1 MRLHKKISCF
11 LLHVVLTS
19 ILLCGAAQAF
29 QPFVVEDIRVEGLQ
43 RISAGTVFNYLP
55 VKVGQSM
62 DEADSEDAIKALFK
76 TGFFNDIYL
85 VRNGNI
91 LVIYVTERAA
101 ISSIEIEGNQDLD
114 NEALLDGLEQIG
126 LAEGRVFD
134 RSLLEKVEQELRR
147 QYFSSGKYAVKINT
161 TVTPLDRNRVGILI
175 DISEGRAARI
185 KQINII
191 GNEVFPDKELLGT
204 FALSTPNIF
213 SGYTKSD
220 QYSKQALSAD
230 LEILRTYYLDRGY
243 LKFQIN
249 STQVSITP
257 DKKDIYIT
265 INIVEGE
272 QYKVRVVT
280 LSGDLVVPPE
290 EIFPLININ
299 PGDVFSRKRVTG
311 ATEKVSSLLGNQ
323 GYAFANV
330 NTVPELDDEKHEV
343 SLGFFIDP
351 GHRVYVRRINIAGN
365 TGTRDEVVRRELR
378 QMEGGWFSA
387 ENVDRSRARISRLG
401 YFEDVNVE
409 TQPVPGTTDQLDVNY
424 SVSEVSSGSVSAGL
438 GFSQSAGLL
447 FNASISQDNV
457 LGSGRR
463 MSLTFNNSEFSQVY
477 SFAYSNPYWTVD
489 GVSRGFGA
497 FFSKVD
503 ADEVNLADYTT
514 DTRGAD
520 VNFGIPLN
528 ETDRFRFSLGYQ
540 GLDIKSNIPGDTV
553 EQCIAGTSILPCS
566 EVALFIGKHGD
577 TFNDAVLTASWSHDS
592 RNRALFTDTGATQS
606 LSLETTFPGSGLE
619 YYKIDYRQQRFV
631 PLTRDLTLSLKGRVG
646 YGDGYGDYDQLPFF
660 ENFFAGGTRSVRGFR
675 DNTLGPR
682 TRIEDD
688 PLGGSFLLTFSSEVF
703 FPVPFLDDSSGMR
716 LGAFVDV
723 GNVYKD
729 FNAFD
734 AGDLRYSIGLSGLWV
749 SPLGPLS
756 VSVALPLND
765 EDDDDVQN
773 FQFNVGS
780 FF

>member
-1 MRLHKKISCF
+1 MRLHKKLSCF

-19 ILLCGAAQAF
+19 LLCCGVARAF
-29 QPFVVEDIRVEGLQ
+29 QPFVVDDIHVEGLQ

-62 DEADSEDAIKALFK
+62 DEADSEAAIKALFK

-85 VRNGNI
+85 VRNGNV

-147 QYFSSGKYAVKINT
+147 QYFSSGKYAVKIDT
-161 TVTPLDRNRVGILI
+161 TVTPLERNRVGILI

-191 GNEVFPDKELLGT
+191 GNEVFPDKELLDK
-204 FALSTPNIF
+204 FALSTPTLF
-213 SGYTKSD
+213 SRYTKSD

-230 LEILRTYYLDRGY
+230 LEILRTHYLDRGY

-272 QYKVRVVT
+272 QYKVKVVT

-311 ATEKVSSLLGNQ
+311 ATELVSSLLGNQ

-330 NTVPELDDEKHEV
+330 NTVPELDDENHEV

-365 TGTRDEVVRRELR
+365 TSSRDEVVRRELR

-387 ENVDRSRARISRLG
+387 ERVDRSRARISRLG
-401 YFEDVNVE
+401 YFENVNVE

-424 SVSEVSSGSVSAGL
+424 SVSETSSGSVSAGL
-438 GFSQSAGLL
+438 GFSQSSGLL
-447 FNASISQDNV
+447 FNASITQDNV
-457 LGSGRR
+457 LGSGKR
-463 MSLTFNNSEFSQVY
+463 MSLTFNNSEFSRVY
-477 SFAYSNPYWTVD
+477 SFAYTNPYWTVD
-489 GVSRGFGA
+489 GVSRGFGV
-497 FFSKVD
+497 FFREVD
-503 ADEVNLADYTT
+503 AEEANLADYTT

-520 VNFGIPLN
+520 MNFGIPIN
-528 ETDRFRFSLGYQ
+528 ESDRFRFSLGYQ
-540 GLDIKSNIPGDTV
+540 GLDLTIGTV
-553 EQCIAGTSILPCS
+553 SVNEQREVNKFIA
-566 EVALFIGKHGD
+566 KHGD
-577 TFNDAVLTASWSHDS
+577 SFDDAVLTASWVRDT
-592 RNRALFTDTGATQS
+592 RNSALFTDTGAKQS
-606 LSLETTFPGSGLE
+606 LSLEVTSPGSGLE
-619 YYKIDYRQQRFV
+619 YYKIDYNQQRFV
-631 PLTRDLTLSLKGRVG
+631 PLTRDLTLALKGRVA
-646 YGDGYGDYDQLPFF
+646 YGDGYGDFDQLPFF
-660 ENFFAGGTRSVRGFR
+660 ENYFAGGARSVRGFR
-675 DNTLGPR
+675 DNTLGPK
-682 TRIEDD
+682 TQDFED
-688 PLGGSFLLTFSSEVF
+688 PLGGAFLLTFSSEVF

-716 LGAFVDV
+716 LGAFIDV
-723 GNVYKD
+723 GNVYED
-729 FNAFD
+729 YNDFD
-734 AGDLRYSIGLSGLWV
+734 AGDLRYSVGLSGLWV

>member
-1 MRLHKKISCF
+1 MRLHKKLSCF

-19 ILLCGAAQAF
+19 ILLCGAAHAF

-55 VKVGQSM
+55 VNVGQSM
-62 DEADSEDAIKALFK
+62 DEADSEAAIKALFK
-76 TGFFNDIYL
+76 TGFFNDVYL
-85 VRNGNI
+85 VRNGNV

-114 NEALLDGLEQIG
+114 NDALLDGLEQIG

-147 QYFSSGKYAVKINT
+147 QYFSSGKYAVKIDT
-161 TVTPLDRNRVGILI
+161 TVTPLERNRVGILI

-191 GNEVFPDKELLGT
+191 GNEVFPDKELLDK
-204 FALSTPNIF
+204 FSLSTPNIF
-213 SGYTKSD
+213 SRFTKSD

-272 QYKVRVVT
+272 QYKVKVVT
-280 LSGDLVVPPE
+280 LSGDLVVPAE

-311 ATEKVSSLLGNQ
+311 ATEQVSSLLGNQ

-343 SLGFFIDP
+343 SLGFFVDP

-365 TGTRDEVVRRELR
+365 TGTRGEVVRRELR

-387 ENVDRSRARISRLG
+387 NKVERSRARINRLG

-409 TQPVPGTTDQLDVNY
+409 TLPVPGTTDQLDVNY
-424 SVSEVSSGSVSAGL
+424 SVTEVSSGSVSAGL
-438 GFSQSAGLL
+438 GFSQSSGLL
-447 FNASISQDNV
+447 FNASITQDNV
-457 LGSGRR
+457 LGSGKR

-477 SFAYSNPYWTVD
+477 SFSYVNPYWTVD
-489 GVSRGFGA
+489 GISRGFGA

-503 ADEVNLADYTT
+503 AEEANLADYTT

-520 VNFGIPLN
+520 VNFGVPIN

-540 GLDIKSNIPGDTV
+540 GLDLKVGTV
-553 EQCIAGTSILPCS
+553 SAIVQR
-566 EVALFIGKHGD
+566 EVDIFVAKHGD
-577 TFNDAVLTASWSHDS
+577 SYDDAVFTFSWSHDS
-592 RNRALFTDTGATQS
+592 RNRALFTDYGATQS
-606 LSLETTFPGSGLE
+606 LSLETTSPGSGLE
-619 YYKIDYRQQRFV
+619 YYKIDYRQQRFI
-631 PLTRDLTLSLKGRVG
+631 PLTRELTLSLKGRVG
-646 YGDGYGDYDQLPFF
+646 YGDGYGDFDQLPFF

-675 DNTLGPR
+675 DNTLGPV
-682 TRIEDD
+682 TFDGD

-716 LGAFVDV
+716 LGAFLDV
-723 GNVYKD
+723 GNVFKD
-729 FNAFD
+729 YNDFE

-765 EDDDDVQN
+765 KDEDDVQN

>member
-1 MRLHKKISCF
+1 MRLYKKPGCF
-11 LLHVVLTS
+11 LLYVVLTS

-43 RISAGTVFNYLP
+43 RITAGTVFNYLP
-55 VKVGQSM
+55 VKVGQPM
-62 DEADSEDAIKALFK
+62 DEADSEAAIKALFK
-76 TGFFNDIYL
+76 TGFFNDVYL
-85 VRNGNI
+85 VKDGNI
-91 LVIYVTERAA
+91 LVVYVTERAA

-126 LAEGRVFD
+126 LKEGRVFD

-161 TVTPLDRNRVGILI
+161 TVTPLERNRVGILI
-175 DISEGRAARI
+175 DISEGQAARI

-191 GNEVFPDKELLGT
+191 GNDVFPDKKLLDEFGLT
-204 FALSTPNIF
+204 TPTIF
-213 SGYTKSD
+213 SRFTKSD

-265 INIVEGE
+265 INLVEGE
-272 QYKVRVVT
+272 QYKIKVVT
-280 LSGDLVVPPE
+280 LSGDLVVPAE

-343 SLGFFIDP
+343 SLGFFVDP

-365 TGTRDEVVRRELR
+365 TGTRDEVLRRELR

-387 ENVDRSRARISRLG
+387 EKVDQSRARISRLG
-401 YFEDVNVE
+401 FFEDVNVE
-409 TQPVPGTTDQLDVNY
+409 TQTVPGTTDQLDVNY
-424 SVSEVSSGSVSAGL
+424 SVKETSSGSVTAGL
-438 GFSQSAGLL
+438 GFSQSSGLL
-447 FNASISQDNV
+447 FNASISQNNF
-457 LGSGRR
+457 LGSGKRI
-463 MSLTFNNSEFSQVY
+463 SLTFNNSEFNQVY
-477 SFAYSNPYWTVD
+477 AFSYTNPYWSID

-497 FFSKVD
+497 FLRTTD
-503 ADEVNLADYTT
+503 ADEANLADYTT
-514 DTRGAD
+514 DTRGVD

-528 ETDRFRFSLGYQ
+528 ETDRLRFSLGYQ
-540 GLDIKSNIPGDTV
+540 GLDLESNIPGDTIQ
-553 EQCIAGTSILPCS
+553 QCLAGINILPCS

-577 TFNDAVLTASWSHDS
+577 TFNDAVLNASWSHDS
-592 RNRALFTDTGATQS
+592 RNRALFTDTGGTQS
-606 LSLETTFPGSGLE
+606 LSLEVTTPGSGLE
-619 YYKIDYRQQRFV
+619 YYKINYEQQRFV
-631 PLTRDLTLSLKGRVG
+631 PLTRDLTLSLKGRLG
-646 YGDGYGDYDQLPFF
+646 YGDGFGDFDELPFF

-675 DNTLGPR
+675 DNTLGPT
-682 TRIEDD
+682 TRVEGD
-688 PLGGSFLLTFSSEVF
+688 PLGGAFLITFSSEVF

-723 GNVYKD
+723 GNVFANY
-729 FNAFD
+729 NAFD
-734 AGDLRYSIGLSGLWV
+734 AGDLRYSVGLSGLWV

-756 VSVALPLND
+756 VSLAVPLND
-765 EDDDDVQN
+765 EDEDDVQN
-773 FQFNVGS
+773 FQFSVGS